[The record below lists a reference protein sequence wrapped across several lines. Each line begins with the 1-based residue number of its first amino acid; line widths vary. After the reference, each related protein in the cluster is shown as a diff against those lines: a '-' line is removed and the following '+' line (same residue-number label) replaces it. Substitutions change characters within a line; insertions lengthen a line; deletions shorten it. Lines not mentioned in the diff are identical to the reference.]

1 MKRRILT
8 TLLTMCMVLMLLRI
22 PAYAGK
28 AYCDICGKWVRTT
41 ETYEYQRR
49 WISLASRLL
58 HRMWH

>member
-41 ETYEYQRR
+41 ETYEYKD
-49 WISLASRLL
+49 AGY
-58 HRMWH
+58 H